1 MGVGRIL
8 SRGGCR
14 GYSQNFFSG
23 GAKSSEIW
31 FLLLEIE
38 KNNFFANDFEIQG
51 GQGPPL
57 PPFRR
62 PWVGVFSKC
71 QILDKNNMGCT
82 KARKT
87 AL

>member
-1 MGVGRIL
+1 MIFPK
-8 SRGGCR
+8 
-14 GYSQNFFSG
+14 FFLG

-31 FLLLEIE
+31 FLPLEIE

-51 GQGPPL
+51 GKGLPCPPL
-57 PPFRR
+57 
-62 PWVGVFSKC
+62 SKC